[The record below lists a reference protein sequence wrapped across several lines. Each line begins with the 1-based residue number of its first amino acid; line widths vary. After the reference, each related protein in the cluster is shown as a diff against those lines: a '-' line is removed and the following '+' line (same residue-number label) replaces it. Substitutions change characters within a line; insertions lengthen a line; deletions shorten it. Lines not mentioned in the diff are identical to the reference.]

1 MNTTQGFRKTGT
13 VFALAVGATVAATAP
28 SASLAQAAEVFPAP
42 VYVSLRDDAAV
53 VAFPGGTVWAGGPAM
68 LYTALT
74 PDGKVLMVTSPAS
87 GNVYAF
93 DAATGEQVAVV
104 ATGEAPKGVKIT
116 PDGREAWVSNEAGN
130 TISVVDLGRFEV
142 VATIPTEKMPHNV
155 RFSADGKTGYVTLQ
169 GGAGLG
175 VIDTAKREV
184 VEVIP
189 VPGIT
194 GPHNLDLSADG
205 KTAWVR
211 DVVDSVA
218 VLDLETREVKKVI
231 RAATGHAGIDVLP
244 NGRYVVTGAIG
255 DTVVTVIDPATLEVV
270 KRITVGLGPH
280 GVRASADSRWIY
292 ATITSENKVVVIDAD
307 SLEVAAEYPVG
318 KFPFWAAVRGNY

>member
-1 MNTTQGFRKTGT
+1 MKINFCKGCLGAAVIAGLMGT
-13 VFALAVGATVAATAP
+13 AGAR
-28 SASLAQAAEVFPAP
+28 AEDPFPTP
-42 VYVSLRDDAAV
+42 VYVSLRDANAV
-53 VAFPGGTVWAGGPAM
+53 VAFPGGTVWEGGPAM
-68 LYTALT
+68 LYAALT
-74 PDGKVLMVTSPAS
+74 PDGKTLMVTSPKS
-87 GNVYAF
+87 GSVFAF
-93 DAATGEQVAVV
+93 DAATGDQLAAV

-116 PDGREAWVSNEAGN
+116 PDGSEAWVSNEAGN
-130 TISVVDLGRFEV
+130 TLSVVDLSTFEV
-142 VATIPTEKMPHNV
+142 VATIPTEDMPHNV

-169 GGAGLG
+169 GGAGIG
-175 VIDTAKREV
+175 VIDTAKREI

-218 VLDLETREVKKVI
+218 VLDLTTREVKKVI

-270 KRITVGLGPH
+270 KRIPVGLGPH

-292 ATITSENKVVVIDAD
+292 ATITSENKVVVIDVET
-307 SLEVAAEYPVG
+307 LEVAAEYPVG
-318 KFPFWAAVRGNY
+318 EFPFWAAVPGNF